1 MKVIALNGS
10 PRKDGN
16 TSLLIKEVFTELEKE
31 GIETELIQLGGR
43 PIHGCTACMQCG
55 KKKNSQCALKGD
67 SLNDH
72 LAKMFT
78 ADGIILG
85 SPVYFTDVT
94 TEMKALID
102 RAGFVARQNG
112 HLLRRKVGAGVVAVR
127 RAGSVHTFD
136 TLNHFFT
143 INQMVVPGSD
153 YWNMGIGLQPGDV
166 SDDKEGMNTMR
177 ILGNNMAWLLKKLH
191 V

>member
-1 MKVIALNGS
+1 
-10 PRKDGN
+10 
-16 TSLLIKEVFTELEKE
+16 
-31 GIETELIQLGGR
+31 
-43 PIHGCTACMQCG
+43 MQCG
-55 KKKNSQCALKGD
+55 TNKNSQCALKGD
-67 SLNDH
+67 SLNEH
-72 LAKMFT
+72 LAKMIA

-112 HLLRRKVGAGVVAVR
+112 HFLRRKVGAGVVAVR

-143 INQMVVPGSD
+143 ISQMVIPGSD
-153 YWNMGIGLQPGDV
+153 YWNLGTGLMPGDV
-166 SDDKEGMNTMR
+166 SSDKEGMNTMR
-177 ILGNNMAWLLKKLH
+177 ILGSNMAWLLKKLNT
-191 V
+191 

>member
-1 MKVIALNGS
+1 
-10 PRKDGN
+10 
-16 TSLLIKEVFTELEKE
+16 VFTELDKE

-43 PIHGCTACMQCG
+43 PIHGCTACMKCG
-55 KKKNSQCALKGD
+55 EKKNSQCALKGD
-67 SLNDH
+67 SLNAH
-72 LAKMFT
+72 LAKMFA
-78 ADGIILG
+78 ADGIIFG

-94 TEMKALID
+94 SEMKALID

-177 ILGNNMAWLLKKLH
+177 ILGSNMAWLLKKLH
-191 V
+191 A